1 MILCDNYQNHG
12 EVTMINQALAVVY
25 AMQQNLLWVLMWMG
39 LLWAINIVNWLV
51 GSWLNILGLY
61 PRSLFGLV
69 GVVCSPILHGNFNHL
84 FFNSVPLFVFANLIL
99 LYGKPVFFCVTI
111 LVVLISG
118 GLVWIFGRKAIH
130 IGASGVVMGYWSYLL
145 INAVREQTAMAL
157 ILGAVSIFYFGGLFL
172 SLFASDE
179 GVSLEG
185 HVAGF
190 IGGIAAYFLCH
201 NSAVVESLG
210 TAMAYLGA

>member
-1 MILCDNYQNHG
+1 MID
-12 EVTMINQALAVVY
+12 QALQLVY
-25 AMQQNLLWVLMWMG
+25 DMQQHMLWVLMWLG
-39 LLWAINIVNWLV
+39 VLWGINLLNWLL

-61 PRSLFGLV
+61 PRSIFGLIGIV
-69 GVVCSPILHGNFNHL
+69 TSPILHGNFNHL
-84 FFNSVPLFVFANLIL
+84 FFNSVPLFVFSNLIL
-99 LYGKPVFFCVTI
+99 LYGFPTFYCVTF

-118 GLVWIFGRKAIH
+118 VLVWLFGRKAIH

-145 INAVREQTAMAL
+145 ANVVQQQTAMAL

-172 SLFASDE
+172 ALVSSDE

-190 IGGIAAYFLCH
+190 VAGIASYFLCQH
-201 NSAVVESLG
+201 EAILALFRSIVLNG
-210 TAMAYLGA
+210 GA